1 MLLFLRGERLALSP
15 LIKANVMQTRL
26 LSAKSPTVKGE
37 YCLKEPLF
45 FVLFTRQKYSTEY
58 FKETD
63 QKVFKD
69 QFSSLLPYLQS

>member
-37 YCLKEPLF
+37 YCLKEPF
-45 FVLFTRQKYSTEY
+45 FTRQKYSTEY